1 MMNQNAASALHVQR
15 TLRGITTTGYVM
27 ANQLVHD
34 SLCYEKHVKDNCYV
48 CEFINEV
55 REDERNRLAGVSKVM
70 LSTNARDTSRSAAE
84 KALPRSGTRR
94 KEIFD
99 LIAERQFGLTDDEI
113 EVLTGL
119 THQTASATRNSLM
132 RDGLIVASG
141 GARTNRRG
149 NASIVWKVNT

>member
-1 MMNQNAASALHVQR
+1 MD
-15 TLRGITTTGYVM
+15 
-27 ANQLVHD
+27 HD
-34 SLCYEKHVKDNCYV
+34 TMCYQKHVLEICYV
-48 CEFINEV
+48 CEFINRI
-55 REDERNRLAGVSKVM
+55 REDERNRLAQISKVR
-70 LSTNARDTSRSAAE
+70 LSTNARNTSRSAAE

-99 LIAERQFGLTDDEI
+99 LIAEHEFGLTDDEI

-132 RDGLIVASG
+132 RDGLIVVSG
-141 GARTNRRG
+141 DARTNRRG

>member
-1 MMNQNAASALHVQR
+1 MNVGALPVKIVSAIQ
-15 TLRGITTTGYVM
+15 T
-27 ANQLVHD
+27 HD
-34 SLCYEKHVKDNCYV
+34 PLCRQKHVLAICYV
-48 CEFINEV
+48 CEFIKRI
-55 REDERNRLAGVSKVM
+55 REDERNRLAIVSKVR

-99 LIAERQFGLTDDEI
+99 LIAEREFGLTDDEI